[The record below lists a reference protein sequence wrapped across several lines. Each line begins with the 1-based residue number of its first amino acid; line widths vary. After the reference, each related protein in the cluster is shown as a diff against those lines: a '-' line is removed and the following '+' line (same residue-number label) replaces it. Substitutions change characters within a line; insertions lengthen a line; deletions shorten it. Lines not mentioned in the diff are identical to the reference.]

1 MEGDL
6 SLIIFIG
13 LLIVGSAYFSATE
26 TAFSSLNRIK
36 MKNLAQNGN
45 IRAELVLE
53 LCDKYDKLL
62 TTILIGNNIVNIL
75 SSSVATT
82 IFVVYFPKN
91 GVAISTI
98 VMTLVVLTFGEIC
111 PKSIAK
117 EVPEKFAL
125 FSAPLI
131 KALLCILTPI
141 CAFFTC
147 IKNFIAKVLKVRGE
161 NAITDDEILTMVE
174 EATNEGGIDA
184 EEGSLIKNAI
194 EFYELDVSD
203 ILTPRVDVIAI
214 EKDESCD
221 EILKQFEESGFSRL
235 PVYDDTIDNIIGVLN
250 HKDFQHQVIGAGL
263 PIQTAV
269 KPVAFVA
276 PAMKVSALLTLLQEN
291 KSHIA
296 VVTDEYGGTV
306 GIVTLE
312 DILEELVGEIWDE
325 HDQVT
330 EDFTKFSD
338 ECYRARATA
347 NCEKLFELFGIK
359 EEPESTTVGGW
370 VMEQLGKVPAQGDS
384 FRFENLTV
392 TVTNV
397 LENRVLE
404 VVIIADSQNQDE
416 EKAQ

>member
-45 IRAELVLE
+45 KRAELVLE

-174 EATNEGGIDA
+174 EATNEGGIDV

>member
-36 MKNLAQNGN
+36 MKNLAQSGN
-45 IRAELVLE
+45 KRAELVLE

-174 EATNEGGIDA
+174 EATNEGGIDV